1 MFEAHIYIYIYTSY
15 ISYAIY
21 IYIYIFHYVIWNEG
35 VTTSARE
42 GSKRWVVVKG

>member
-1 MFEAHIYIYIYTSY
+1 MFEAHIYIYIY
-15 ISYAIY
+15 IICN